1 MNQTNPMNSM
11 KSINPM
17 NPTNSMKSI
26 NSMNPMNSMRLLIP
40 LAVVLVLVAIVWLG
54 TGLLRLNLL
63 FGVVIP
69 YLALITFI
77 TGFAYRVILWGR
89 SAVPFR
95 IPTTSG
101 QQKSLPWIKQS
112 KIDNPSSVAGAIGRM
127 TLEVLFFRSLFKNTK
142 AEKRGEK
149 IGFGSAKWLWLGSL
163 VFHWSMLII
172 LLRHLRLFLN
182 PVPGV
187 IVGLEAADTF
197 LHIGVPLLY
206 ITDVLILCA
215 LTFLFLR
222 RVVVPQVRYISL
234 SVDYFALFMLFGI
247 AISGML
253 MRYFFRVDVM
263 AVKELAMGLV
273 SLHPVLPDGVA
284 PIFFIHLFLVSFLFA
299 YFPWSKLMH
308 AGGIFF
314 SPTRNLPNTSRIVR
328 HINPWNYDVNVHS
341 YEEYEDEFR
350 EKMIRVGLP
359 VERPAGHPAEHPA
372 GHPAGH
378 PAEHPAGHPAK
389 RGE

>member
-1 MNQTNPMNSM
+1 M
-11 KSINPM
+11 KASGAIKTLVP
-17 NPTNSMKSI
+17 
-26 NSMNPMNSMRLLIP
+26 LLIP
-40 LAVVLVLVAIVWLG
+40 LAAVFALVAIAWLG

-69 YLALITFI
+69 YLALIVFI
-77 TGFAYRVILWGR
+77 AGFAYRVILWGR

-101 QQKSLPWIKQS
+101 QQKSLPWIKRS
-112 KIDNPSSVAGAIGRM
+112 RLDNPSSVAGVIGRM

-142 AEKRGEK
+142 AEKRGGQL
-149 IGFGSAKWLWLGSL
+149 GFGSAKWLWLGSL

-187 IVGLEAADTF
+187 IRGLEAADTF
-197 LHIGVPLLY
+197 LQIGLPLLY
-206 ITDVLILCA
+206 ITDVLIVSA

-222 RVVVPQVRYISL
+222 RVVAPQVRYISL
-234 SVDYFALFMLFGI
+234 PADYFALFMLLGVV
-247 AISGML
+247 ISGIL

-263 AVKELAMGLV
+263 AAKELAMGLV
-273 SLHPVLPDGVA
+273 SLRPVSPEGLT
-284 PIFFIHLFLVSFLFA
+284 PIFFIHLFMVSVLFA

-308 AGGIFF
+308 AGGIFL

-350 EKMIRVGLP
+350 EKMIKVGLP
-359 VERPAGHPAEHPA
+359 VEQPAEHSMERQVEQPAEQSAEQPANHPAEQ
-372 GHPAGH
+372 
-378 PAEHPAGHPAK
+378 PAEQPAKSSPKHPPK